1 MRERGLQTI
10 LPVNK
15 NTSKRKILK
24 LYLLVKKEGVH
35 GRGAK
40 PNESI

>member
-24 LYLLVKKEGVH
+24 LYLLVEGVN